1 MAVQIERRRF
11 TAEEFE
17 RLAEAGILAEDERV
31 ELINGEIVQMSPIG
45 RRHNATVDRI
55 VDLFIRHLAGRVQL
69 RVQGSVRLDA
79 SQELQPDVALLRRRA
94 DYYRASAPGPADIL
108 LVVEVA
114 DTSAEYDREVKLP
127 LYGQAGVA
135 EAWLVDLSADRLLV
149 ARQPAPDG
157 YRTVAVLGRGE
168 QVVPLAF
175 PDLAL
180 PVADLLG

>member
-45 RRHNATVDRI
+45 RRHAAGVARI
-55 VDLFIRHLAGRVQL
+55 GDLFAERLRRRALVWVQNPVHLGPDQAP
-69 RVQGSVRLDA
+69 
-79 SQELQPDVALLRRRA
+79 QPDVALLRRRA